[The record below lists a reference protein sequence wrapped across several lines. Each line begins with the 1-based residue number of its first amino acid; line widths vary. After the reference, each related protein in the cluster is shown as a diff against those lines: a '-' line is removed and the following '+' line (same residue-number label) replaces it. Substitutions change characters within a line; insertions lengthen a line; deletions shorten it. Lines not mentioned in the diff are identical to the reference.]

1 MAVTSPL
8 LTSPLSGQLMK
19 HRPFGVDEHD
29 HPIQQIQARV
39 VIGVIRYMQTYISRQ
54 GQAAQQSTSQI
65 EAKQIE
71 TLNQLVVRLNEAL
84 PDPRLHFTAVDLLET
99 NRWYSLEFSLFLSE
113 YARILSG
120 DPNFYFNV
128 GGHMI
133 PRALLILTRP
143 LPLRQVYLTLPA
155 LMTRLVK
162 TRLQVMGSTAT
173 SVHLRWYPDLSAQMP
188 ELRPI
193 HIAASCE
200 MWRGALAAV
209 PRLRQANSPLAQV
222 TNVVCAKDGLTD
234 YCEWEIRWPHIVR
247 TENTTLALVSAL
259 SLATVS
265 LLAIIGRGGLEALLF
280 ILLIV
285 TNAMGMLYVRSQK
298 QALAANIEQLSE
310 QRDFAQQQY
319 NDLTAVTADLHTT
332 NSRLERRI
340 NDLTTLHE
348 IGQMLSETAPVDE
361 LIEKSFTALL
371 QTLPYN
377 GLIVMVV
384 DEETQRLSQ
393 TRVMKRPDYR
403 LDTPALEF
411 SINEDSLPAQVLRR
425 STPLLIEQAEWEP
438 IDAGLQKFKIK
449 SLIGIPLTHRRRPVG
464 VLLAYFTTSR
474 PLDMGDGPL
483 LTTIGAQM
491 AAALDNAA
499 LNQNLEQRVQQ
510 RTLDLQKA
518 TAQAQAA
525 QRERSEFIARMNHE
539 LRTPLQAILGF
550 AEVLSSDP
558 GLSDAQRDQTRIII
572 EHAEQLVGMIS
583 TATQVARIE
592 AEKGLLQPRR
602 IEIKSFINDVIQAS
616 LGRASNRLRV
626 EYDNVPEALHTD
638 YDKLRMVLQHLIR
651 FLHQRVPGSTLH
663 LRLHYPRRLYVE
675 LWNEGDVISEA
686 DLHDI
691 MRLFTRPYN
700 TLTTHNTGLRLSITY
715 QVVMLLGGILS
726 VALQPNGGLVFRF
739 DIPAVNDANAPESAS
754 EALLPPPSA
763 PVSADTTLNR
773 WRPASLPGIMRD
785 ALRRAATRGD
795 LTAMQQTL
803 DILAAKEPELAAVLD
818 EHIAQFEFDVI
829 LKWLE

>member
-1 MAVTSPL
+1 
-8 LTSPLSGQLMK
+8 MK

-39 VIGVIRYMQTYISRQ
+39 IIGVIRYMQIYLSRQ
-54 GQAAQQSTSQI
+54 GQAARQTTAQI
-65 EAKQIE
+65 EARQIE
-71 TLNQLVVRLNEAL
+71 ILNQLVARLNEAL
-84 PDPRLHFTAVDLLET
+84 PDPRTHFTAVDLLKT
-99 NRWYSLEFSLFLSE
+99 DRWYSLEFSLFLSE

-120 DPNFYFNV
+120 DPDFYFNV
-128 GGHMI
+128 GGYMI

-143 LPLRQVYLTLPA
+143 LSLRQVYLTLPA

-162 TRLQVMGSTAT
+162 TRLQVIGSTAT
-173 SVHLRWYPDLSAQMP
+173 SVHLRWYPDLSDQMP

-200 MWRGALAAV
+200 MWRGAFAAV
-209 PRLRQANSPLAQV
+209 PRLRQPGAPLSQV
-222 TNVVCAKDGLTD
+222 SSIVCAKDGLTD
-234 YCEWEIRWPHIVR
+234 YCEWEIRWPQVVR
-247 TENTTLALVSAL
+247 HENMTWVVVMA
-259 SLATVS
+259 
-265 LLAIIGRGGLEALLF
+265 LAIATIGLVAISGRGGLEMILFALL
-280 ILLIV
+280 IL
-285 TNAMGMLYVRSQK
+285 TNAVGMLYVRSQR
-298 QALAANIEQLSE
+298 QALAANIAQLSE

-319 NDLTAVTADLHTT
+319 NDITAAQADLHTT
-332 NSRLERRI
+332 NARLERRI
-340 NDLTTLHE
+340 NELTTLHQ

-361 LIEKSFTALL
+361 LIQKSFTALL

-377 GLIVMVV
+377 GFLVIVV
-384 DEETQRLSQ
+384 DEETQQLSQ
-393 TRVMKRPDYR
+393 AWVMRRPGYH
-403 LDTPALEF
+403 LETPTLEF
-411 SINEDSLPAQVLRR
+411 PVKSNSLPAQVLHRT
-425 STPLLIEQAEWEP
+425 TPLIIEQVTLEAAD
-438 IDAGLQKFKIK
+438 ISLQQFKMK
-449 SLIGIPLTHRRRPVG
+449 SLIGIPLIHRRRPVG
-464 VLLAYFTTSR
+464 VMLAFLTVGR
-474 PLDMGDGPL
+474 PIDVADGPL
-483 LTTIGAQM
+483 LMTIGAQM

-499 LNQNLEQRVQQ
+499 LYKNLEYRVQQ

-518 TAQAQAA
+518 TSQAQAA

-558 GLSDAQRDQTRIII
+558 ALTPAQHDQTHIIV

-602 IEIKSFINDVIQAS
+602 IEIRSFINEVAQSS
-616 LGRASNRLRV
+616 LGRASNRLQV
-626 EYDNVPEALHTD
+626 EYDSVPEALHTD

-651 FLHQRVPGSTLH
+651 FMHQRGPGNTLH
-663 LRLHYPRRLYVE
+663 LRLHYPRRLYFE
-675 LWNEGDVISEA
+675 LWNDGDVVSET

-700 TLTTHNTGLRLSITY
+700 TLTTHNTGMRLSITY

-726 VALQPNGGLVFRF
+726 VSLQPNGGLIFRF
-739 DIPAVNDANAPESAS
+739 DIPAVNDADAPMSPS
-754 EALLPPPSA
+754 EALLPPPVVA
-763 PVSADTTLNR
+763 VPADTTLET
-773 WRPASLPGIMRD
+773 WPAATLPGIIRD

-803 DILAAKEPELAAVLD
+803 DVLAAKEPELAAVLD
-818 EHIAQFEFDVI
+818 EHMAQFEFDVI